1 MAQIVAT
8 MYSNLLITPKNSTIA
23 VGAPPTKGDHLLV
36 NDALLSGG
44 AAAGDHTPGGGLLL
58 MQAQFSECCLVGVY
72 TAHIYGLS

>member
-8 MYSNLLITPKNSTIA
+8 MYSNLLITPKNSTIV

-44 AAAGDHTPGGGLLL
+44 AAAGELP
-58 MQAQFSECCLVGVY
+58 VY
-72 TAHIYGLS
+72 AIVT

>member
-44 AAAGDHTPGGGLLL
+44 AAAGELP
-58 MQAQFSECCLVGVY
+58 VY
-72 TAHIYGLS
+72 AIVTLNLAIVT